1 MYYVL
6 HVCVNLNVIAP
17 ILSELYLKE
26 REYNSK
32 CKVEWDF
39 RMFSLGAIV
48 NKKGI
53 NTLAT
58 LSVLLICV
66 GECRCVK
73 KPVHNS
79 HNIIIHLCL
88 KA

>member
-26 REYNSK
+26 REYDSK

-48 NKKGI
+48 NKRHQYACHPFSSP
-53 NTLAT
+53 NL
-58 LSVLLICV
+58 
-66 GECRCVK
+66 CR
-73 KPVHNS
+73 
-79 HNIIIHLCL
+79 
-88 KA
+88 